1 VGRVVVVGLR
11 VAVVGL
17 RVAVVGLRVAVVGLR
32 VVGTGRGDVVAVVR
46 PGAAGPRPGAA
57 ARPVVAGAVAA
68 ARAGVGQGGNGSGG
82 QGQDGGEGE
91 GGEAGPQRPGPFRMV
106 PGSSSP
112 SPAGSVRYSGPVDL
126 GVVLTTFAV
135 ILPAELP
142 DKSLFASLV
151 LGTRFR
157 PLPVFCGVAAA
168 FAVHV
173 VIAVAVGGVFSLL
186 PERLV
191 LFVAAALFAG
201 GSALLLLGREDDGE
215 ERAGEVRAVSDRRPV
230 RVALASFGV
239 VFLGEW
245 GDITQITTAN
255 LAARYRD
262 PVSVG
267 IGALLALWSVAALA
281 LTVGRGLVQRVPT
294 RLVRRLTGVVLAVL
308 AVVTLAEALRA

>member
-1 VGRVVVVGLR
+1 MSRAATASEARRVRNGWVLSDGWSFP
-11 VAVVGL
+11 VA
-17 RVAVVGLRVAVVGLR
+17 
-32 VVGTGRGDVVAVVR
+32 
-46 PGAAGPRPGAA
+46 PRTPL
-57 ARPVVAGAVAA
+57 
-68 ARAGVGQGGNGSGG
+68 
-82 QGQDGGEGE
+82 
-91 GGEAGPQRPGPFRMV
+91 
-106 PGSSSP
+106 P
-112 SPAGSVRYSGPVDL
+112 SPAWWVRYSGPVDL
-126 GVVLTTFAV
+126 AVVLTTFLV
-135 ILPAELP
+135 IFPAELP

-173 VIAVAVGGVFSLL
+173 VIAVTIGGVFALL
-186 PERLV
+186 PRRLV
-191 LFVAAALFAG
+191 LFVVAALFAA
-201 GSALLLLGREDDGE
+201 GSAWLLLGREGDE
-215 ERAGEVRAVSDRRPV
+215 EAAEPTRVVADQRPL

-255 LAARYRD
+255 LTARYGD
-262 PVSVG
+262 PLSVG

-308 AVVTLAEALRA
+308 AVVTLVEAVRS

>member
-1 VGRVVVVGLR
+1 
-11 VAVVGL
+11 
-17 RVAVVGLRVAVVGLR
+17 
-32 VVGTGRGDVVAVVR
+32 
-46 PGAAGPRPGAA
+46 
-57 ARPVVAGAVAA
+57 
-68 ARAGVGQGGNGSGG
+68 
-82 QGQDGGEGE
+82 
-91 GGEAGPQRPGPFRMV
+91 M
-106 PGSSSP
+106 
-112 SPAGSVRYSGPVDL
+112 DL
-126 GVVLTTFAV
+126 AVVLTTFVV
-135 ILPAELP
+135 IFPAELP

-173 VIAVAVGGVFSLL
+173 VIAVSVGSVFALL

-191 LFVAAALFAG
+191 LFVVAALFAG
-201 GSALLLLGREDDGE
+201 GSALLLFGKEDKEDKE
-215 ERAGEVRAVSDRRPV
+215 DEAEAARLVADRRPV

-255 LAARYRD
+255 LAARYGD

-267 IGALLALWSVAALA
+267 LGALLALWSVSALA
-281 LTVGRGLVQRVPT
+281 LTVGRGLVARVPT

-308 AVVTLAEALRA
+308 AAVTLVEAVRA

>member
-1 VGRVVVVGLR
+1 
-11 VAVVGL
+11 
-17 RVAVVGLRVAVVGLR
+17 
-32 VVGTGRGDVVAVVR
+32 
-46 PGAAGPRPGAA
+46 
-57 ARPVVAGAVAA
+57 
-68 ARAGVGQGGNGSGG
+68 
-82 QGQDGGEGE
+82 
-91 GGEAGPQRPGPFRMV
+91 
-106 PGSSSP
+106 
-112 SPAGSVRYSGPVDL
+112 VDL
-126 GVVLTTFAV
+126 AVVLTTFMV
-135 ILPAELP
+135 IFPAELP

-173 VIAVAVGGVFSLL
+173 VIAVTVGGVFSLL

-191 LFVAAALFAG
+191 LFVVAALFAG
-201 GSALLLLGREDDGE
+201 GAALLLLGREEDDPE
-215 ERAGEVRAVSDRRPV
+215 AAEAARAVADRRPL

-255 LAARYRD
+255 LAARYQD
-262 PVSVG
+262 PISVG
-267 IGALLALWSVAALA
+267 MGALLALWSVSALA

-308 AVVTLAEALRA
+308 AAVTLVEAVRA

>member
-1 VGRVVVVGLR
+1 
-11 VAVVGL
+11 
-17 RVAVVGLRVAVVGLR
+17 
-32 VVGTGRGDVVAVVR
+32 
-46 PGAAGPRPGAA
+46 
-57 ARPVVAGAVAA
+57 
-68 ARAGVGQGGNGSGG
+68 
-82 QGQDGGEGE
+82 
-91 GGEAGPQRPGPFRMV
+91 
-106 PGSSSP
+106 
-112 SPAGSVRYSGPVDL
+112 VDL
-126 GVVLTTFAV
+126 AVVLTTFVV
-135 ILPAELP
+135 IFPAELP

-173 VIAVAVGGVFSLL
+173 LIAVTIGSAFALL

-191 LFVAAALFAG
+191 LFVVAALFAG
-201 GSALLLLGREDDGE
+201 GSALLLLGREDDPDAAE
-215 ERAGEVRAVSDRRPV
+215 ATRAVADRRPLH
-230 RVALASFGV
+230 VALASFGV

-267 IGALLALWSVAALA
+267 IGAALALWSVTVLA
-281 LTVGRGLVQRVPT
+281 LTMGRTLVQRVPT

-308 AVVTLAEALRA
+308 AVVTLVEACRA

>member
-1 VGRVVVVGLR
+1 MGPFEPVGWCRYFSAIAGGRVH
-11 VAVVGL
+11 
-17 RVAVVGLRVAVVGLR
+17 
-32 VVGTGRGDVVAVVR
+32 
-46 PGAAGPRPGAA
+46 
-57 ARPVVAGAVAA
+57 
-68 ARAGVGQGGNGSGG
+68 
-82 QGQDGGEGE
+82 
-91 GGEAGPQRPGPFRMV
+91 
-106 PGSSSP
+106 
-112 SPAGSVRYSGPVDL
+112 YSDPVDL
-126 GVVLTTFAV
+126 AVVLTTFVV
-135 ILPAELP
+135 IFPAELP

-173 VIAVAVGGVFSLL
+173 LIAVSVGSMFALL

-191 LFVAAALFAG
+191 LFVVAALFAG
-201 GSALLLLGREDDGE
+201 GSALLLLGKEDEADDDE
-215 ERAGEVRAVSDRRPV
+215 AEATRAMADRRPG

-267 IGALLALWSVAALA
+267 LGALLALWSVSALA
-281 LTVGRGLVQRVPT
+281 LTVGRGLVARVPT
-294 RLVRRLTGVVLAVL
+294 RLVRRLTGTILAVL
-308 AVVTLAEALRA
+308 AAVTLVEAVRA

>member
-1 VGRVVVVGLR
+1 MPILSEVVPP
-11 VAVVGL
+11 
-17 RVAVVGLRVAVVGLR
+17 
-32 VVGTGRGDVVAVVR
+32 T
-46 PGAAGPRPGAA
+46 PSPS
-57 ARPVVAGAVAA
+57 
-68 ARAGVGQGGNGSGG
+68 RAGQ
-82 QGQDGGEGE
+82 
-91 GGEAGPQRPGPFRMV
+91 P
-106 PGSSSP
+106 
-112 SPAGSVRYSGPVDL
+112 RYSGQVDL
-126 GVVLTTFAV
+126 AVVLTTFAV
-135 ILPAELP
+135 IFPAELP

-173 VIAVAVGGVFSLL
+173 VIAVAIGGVFALL
-186 PERLV
+186 PQRLV
-191 LFVAAALFAG
+191 LFVVAALFAG
-201 GSALLLLGREDDGE
+201 GSALLLLGKED
-215 ERAGEVRAVSDRRPV
+215 AGGAAEASRAVADHRPG

-281 LTVGRGLVQRVPT
+281 LTVGRGLVQRVPA
-294 RLVRRLTGVVLAVL
+294 RLVRRFTGVILAVL
-308 AVVTLAEALRA
+308 AVLSLVEAIRA

>member
-1 VGRVVVVGLR
+1 MTILS
-11 VAVVGL
+11 
-17 RVAVVGLRVAVVGLR
+17 
-32 VVGTGRGDVVAVVR
+32 
-46 PGAAGPRPGAA
+46 
-57 ARPVVAGAVAA
+57 AGAVDT
-68 ARAGVGQGGNGSGG
+68 SPSH
-82 QGQDGGEGE
+82 
-91 GGEAGPQRPGPFRMV
+91 AGPL
-106 PGSSSP
+106 
-112 SPAGSVRYSGPVDL
+112 RYSAPVDL
-126 GVVLTTFAV
+126 AVVLTTFAV
-135 ILPAELP
+135 IFPAELP

-173 VIAVAVGGVFSLL
+173 VIAVAIGGVFALL

-191 LFVAAALFAG
+191 LFVVAALFAG
-201 GSALLLLGREDDGE
+201 GAALLLLGRDE
-215 ERAGEVRAVSDRRPV
+215 EGDTAETSRAVGIGQHPLRI
-230 RVALASFGV
+230 ALASFGV

-255 LAARYRD
+255 LAARYGD

-294 RLVRRLTGVVLAVL
+294 RLVRRITGLVLAVL
-308 AVVTLAEALRA
+308 ALLTLVEAVRA